1 MLAVLRRPRTRLPP
15 ASPTTSSRLGRWSMA
30 RSRSRQRPIPRSSAS
45 CAFVPR
51 SWRSTARR
59 RSTPRLPGSCGRPS
73 EAASPTLDGPSPRAR
88 GMAGADGRRSAPRR
102 LRQPEGLPPRRRP
115 SDCLT
120 VRAPDKTR
128 DSDAAPHP
136 APASPVEGRTGQC
149 PPPRD
154 DPPPSSSLPRQRARK
169 TLSGL
174 SDRKRSG
181 LEGNLT

>member
-1 MLAVLRRPRTRLPP
+1 MLALLRRPRTRLPP

-73 EAASPTLDGPSPRAR
+73 EAASPALTARPLGHAEWRAPTVGVR
-88 GMAGADGRRSAPRR
+88 HRR